1 MFLYI
6 EFAVAAN
13 RLTEREDVGAAAQAT
28 ERGEGLKHCFHLKT
42 IPNML
47 HPQG

>member
-1 MFLYI
+1 MVLYI

-28 ERGEGLKHCFHLKT
+28 ERGEGLYCFPLKT
-42 IPNML
+42 ILNML